1 MDWYILEEYTME
13 DYVNRDMTLLWCVY
27 VVNNIDRTLVKSVG
41 VGC

>member
-1 MDWYILEEYTME
+1 MI
-13 DYVNRDMTLLWCVY
+13 LLWCVY